1 MSITFLRAGLRLRAD
16 AGVFRLAGTTAIAG
30 TPDTPAP
37 ARSVQLLRGRID
49 PALIRETI
57 SDASGAWS
65 FDGIQGRDPGD
76 GYTVIAYD
84 HTGTHDPVAKAD
96 LIPSPMPPDPAEH
109 P

>member
-1 MSITFLRAGLRLRAD
+1 MALVMMPRPIGRLF
-16 AGVFRLAGTTAIAG
+16 GVGNWMVFGTTAISG
-30 TPDTPAP
+30 TPDTPVAGR
-37 ARSVQLLRGRID
+37 AVQLLRRRRD
-49 PALIRETI
+49 TTLVSETI
-57 SDASGAWS
+57 SDATGAWS
-65 FDGIQGRDPGD
+65 FDGIQGRAAGD